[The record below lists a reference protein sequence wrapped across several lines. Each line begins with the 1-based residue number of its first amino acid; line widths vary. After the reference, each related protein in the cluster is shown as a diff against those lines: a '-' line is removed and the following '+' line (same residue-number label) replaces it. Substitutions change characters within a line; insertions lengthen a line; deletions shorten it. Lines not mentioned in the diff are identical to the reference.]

1 MNFDLNLSEY
11 DYELPEDKIALRQLP
26 HRDQS
31 RLLVC
36 NISNGKIEHK
46 RFKNIIEYLNKG
58 DLIVVNNSKV
68 IPARLNMHKKTGG
81 RCEILLLEPFSDNSQ
96 AINIDIENAKIWNCL
111 IGGKNIKK
119 GARLSSVKKYPDYQF
134 EATILSKNAN
144 EAIVKF
150 DYQPENISFI
160 QLLDLFGTTP
170 LPPYIKRETDDS
182 DKYNYQTVYAKSFGS
197 VAAPTAG
204 LHFSEQILNE
214 LRANGID
221 IVELTLHV
229 GAGTFVPIKNDDPLK
244 HNMHKENFSL
254 SLETLKKILNQIQN
268 QSGKVIAVG
277 TTAVR
282 TLESL
287 YWFGTEIIN
296 SKTIPERI
304 DLEQWCWCNSNQ
316 LKVSPEDA
324 LQAVQNWAL
333 NQNFQY
339 ITGKTA
345 LYIIPDYN
353 FKVIDAMITNFHLPK
368 STLILLVAAFTGK
381 DLWRK
386 IYNEALKNDYR
397 FLSYG
402 DSSFLH
408 K

>member
-1 MNFDLNLSEY
+1 MNFSLNLSEY

-26 HRDQS
+26 NRDQS

-68 IPARLNMHKKTGG
+68 IPARLNMQKKTGG

-96 AINIDIENAKIWNCL
+96 VFNIDIENAKIWNCL
-111 IGGKNIKK
+111 IGGKNVKK
-119 GARLSSVKKYPDYQF
+119 GDRLSSVKKYPDYQF

-160 QLLDLFGTTP
+160 QILDLFGTTP

-182 DKYNYQTVYAKSFGS
+182 DKYSYQTVYAKSFGS

-214 LRANGID
+214 LKAKGID

-268 QSGKVIAVG
+268 QSGRLIAVG

-316 LKVSPEDA
+316 LKISTEDA

-333 NQNFQY
+333 NQNFKY

-345 LYIIPDYN
+345 LYIIPGYD